1 MIKKQKQKITNKKTH
16 TNTKHTHTK
25 YTKNQRKTTKKIP
38 LKYFHVTACV
48 INNKISNIVYIS
60 FVRYICSINS
70 KVYKKRP
77 NDDFYLMDTLM
88 IRSSMMI

>member
-1 MIKKQKQKITNKKTH
+1 MIKK
-16 TNTKHTHTK
+16 NTKQTNNKYTLKHKNTHK
-25 YTKNQRKTTKKIP
+25 IYTKNQRKTTTKIP

-70 KVYKKRP
+70 KVYMLK
-77 NDDFYLMDTLM
+77 YALTT
-88 IRSSMMI
+88 ISI

>member
-1 MIKKQKQKITNKKTH
+1 MIKKTIKTNKKTH

-25 YTKNQRKTTKKIP
+25 YTKNQRKTTNKIP

-60 FVRYICSINS
+60 FVRYICSMNS
-70 KVYKKRP
+70 KVYMLK
-77 NDDFYLMDTLM
+77 YALTM
-88 IRSSMMI
+88 ITI